1 LADIDIDLSELEGR
15 SFACLDGCGSCCLC
29 QPELLPKEAEFF
41 RRARRSAVVM
51 AGEPA
56 HPALALKKGQGACV
70 LLGGERRCE
79 FYRDRPHYC
88 RQFPFHVHLGDR
100 AQVVLDLSCRGAWA
114 GAGDALREGRAL
126 VQKSRNRIADAL
138 DVTKGVY
145 AEFESICREAG
156 VFKPAPELRG
166 AMESAIPRM
175 ADPQY
180 LMRMLEASAEEDEM
194 AMPEEAASYPVSELE
209 ASAAEAGLE
218 SLAAEDVFS
227 APLYCDPQMRWLALL
242 ASDGGVDV
250 REIRDDGSLA
260 DGRRIEAADVRL
272 LRPEGD
278 GLDVYLSY
286 LSVLNRRDSM
296 MGYAYWLMDEYDY
309 GDFLANTYFGAMAAA
324 ATDLLWR
331 SSLIAMLNG
340 GRLDRA
346 GMIEGIIAY
355 DQDRLDAPV
364 IGAFL

>member
-1 LADIDIDLSELEGR
+1 
-15 SFACLDGCGSCCLC
+15 
-29 QPELLPKEAEFF
+29 
-41 RRARRSAVVM
+41 
-51 AGEPA
+51 
-56 HPALALKKGQGACV
+56 
-70 LLGGERRCE
+70 
-79 FYRDRPHYC
+79 
-88 RQFPFHVHLGDR
+88 
-100 AQVVLDLSCRGAWA
+100 
-114 GAGDALREGRAL
+114 
-126 VQKSRNRIADAL
+126 
-138 DVTKGVY
+138 
-145 AEFESICREAG
+145 
-156 VFKPAPELRG
+156 
-166 AMESAIPRM
+166 
-175 ADPQY
+175 
-180 LMRMLEASAEEDEM
+180 
-194 AMPEEAASYPVSELE
+194 
-209 ASAAEAGLE
+209 
-218 SLAAEDVFS
+218 
-227 APLYCDPQMRWLALL
+227 MRWLALL

-286 LSVLNRRDSM
+286 LSVLNRQDSM